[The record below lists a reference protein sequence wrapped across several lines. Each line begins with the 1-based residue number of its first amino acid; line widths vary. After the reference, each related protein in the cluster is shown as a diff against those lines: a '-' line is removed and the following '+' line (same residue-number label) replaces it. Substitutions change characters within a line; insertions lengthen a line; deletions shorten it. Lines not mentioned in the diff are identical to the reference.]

1 MLKRTDPIADPQ
13 GAGNAS
19 QDESVSGPFAVIP
32 PIDVV
37 ELNGGQGEGNDA
49 CRLVLTN
56 LSAYQDGELDPD
68 QQRIVEA
75 HLAKCTGCA
84 SNLDA
89 LRETDRLLQREW
101 QESGPLPSS
110 LETRQAIDSIMA
122 ALPPAPATP
131 AQFAPK
137 RVHSRARWMRFST
150 GLAGLLA
157 LISLMWSSYRIGYL
171 HGRRSILNRS
181 ATLHSQLPQASEPTL
196 TFVSFSPTAPAAT
209 PPLERRDPPPHP
221 TP

>member
-1 MLKRTDPIADPQ
+1 MLKRTAPRADTRS
-13 GAGNAS
+13 AGNAS
-19 QDESVSGPFAVIP
+19 QEETVSGPFAVIP
-32 PIDVV
+32 PTDAT
-37 ELNGGQGEGNDA
+37 EFGGGPGEGNEA
-49 CRLVLTN
+49 CRLVLTH

-68 QQRIVEA
+68 QQRVVEA
-75 HLAKCTGCA
+75 HLANCPGCA

-89 LRETDRLLQREW
+89 LRETDQLLQREW

-110 LETRQAIDSIMA
+110 LETRPSIDAIMA

-157 LISLMWSSYRIGYL
+157 LISLMWSSYRLGYL
-171 HGRRSILNRS
+171 HGRRSILQRS
-181 ATLHSQLPQASEPTL
+181 SAVHSQLPPSSEPTL
-196 TFVSFSPTAPAAT
+196 TFISFSSASPAIS
-209 PPLERRDPPPHP
+209 PPLERRHR
-221 TP
+221 